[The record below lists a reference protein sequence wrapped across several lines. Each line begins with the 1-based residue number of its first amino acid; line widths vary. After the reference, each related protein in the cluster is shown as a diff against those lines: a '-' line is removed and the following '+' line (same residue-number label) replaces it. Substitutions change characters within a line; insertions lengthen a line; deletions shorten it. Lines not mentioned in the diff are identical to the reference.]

1 MQITNGIIS
10 IYYRSAQC
18 RHCLNARCTI
28 QCYHFIILY
37 SILVYTISL
46 FFIKF
51 KWWVKSHKNV
61 KKSHIHLAIGAESH
75 RIPFKFLMNR
85 KIDWQN
91 LEGFIYDNC
100 CNLHRYL
107 LNREAKKVENMRFL
121 VDGCHFQGQKNL
133 RNEMK
138 KLEVMAILVA
148 ANPTTSCNTKSSQ
161 VFTKMER
168 KIRKVKMVQLSISVK
183 SLVLFARFLFFCVTF

>member
-51 KWWVKSHKNV
+51 NWWVKSHKNV
-61 KKSHIHLAIGAESH
+61 EKSNLFILESKTLVGLLAPRLHNPQG
-75 RIPFKFLMNR
+75 KDGTTL
-85 KIDWQN
+85 
-91 LEGFIYDNC
+91 NC
-100 CNLHRYL
+100 CEKFSVVLQDSSSYVL
-107 LNREAKKVENMRFL
+107 LSKL
-121 VDGCHFQGQKNL
+121 VSAHVQKERRSTEIESSTIFIARTWTNACYF
-133 RNEMK
+133 K
-138 KLEVMAILVA
+138 
-148 ANPTTSCNTKSSQ
+148 TTSKITKAN
-161 VFTKMER
+161 E
-168 KIRKVKMVQLSISVK
+168 L
-183 SLVLFARFLFFCVTF
+183 L